1 MNVLL
6 LTLAASATSAQPVG
20 PQPGPPLDADA
31 RQAGMGAFSD
41 PRRAATLLAE
51 LRALRLPLAE
61 APEVVTSEVP
71 GATVSIAPPAVVSSS
86 SCTKRTM
93 ANAAFRR
100 GNTTTLFIGQGM
112 DGCECSLALCLRPA
126 SSIFWGLAVM
136 R

>member
-31 RQAGMGAFSD
+31 GQAGMGAFSD

-51 LRALRLPLAE
+51 LRALRLPPAE
-61 APEVVTSEVP
+61 APEAVTSEVP

-112 DGCECSLALCLRPA
+112 DGCECSHFLSQACV
-126 SSIFWGLAVM
+126 FFFGGLAVM